1 MRKVIKVI
9 DTVIDFSGILA
20 SICIFFTCF
29 IVTWGVIA
37 RYFQVKVYWVEP
49 VTIYMFIAISFLT
62 ISYTMK
68 VNEHVRVD
76 ILTSRLPEKV
86 RKILET
92 ILMTICLLLFLF
104 ITKIS
109 FTMFKSSWDLKTK
122 DLSIIQIPIWI
133 PQSIV
138 VIGWGIFVLSIIR
151 YIWAIW
157 YEEKIDY
164 SANKV
169 GGE

>member
-1 MRKVIKVI
+1 MRKIIKVVDSI
-9 DTVIDFSGILA
+9 IDFSGILA

-37 RYFQVKVYWVEP
+37 RYFHIKVYWVEP

-76 ILTSRLPEKV
+76 ILTNLLPIKV

-92 ILMTICLLLFLF
+92 ILMMFCLGLFIY

-109 FTMFKSSWDLKTK
+109 YAMFKNSWLLKTK
-122 DLSIIQIPIWI
+122 DLSIIQVPIWI

-138 VIGWGIFVLSIIR
+138 VIGWSIFVLSIMR
-151 YIWAIW
+151 YIWSIW
-157 YEEKIDY
+157 YEDHFENDVH
-164 SANKV
+164 KV
-169 GGE
+169 GDK